1 MLKTL
6 KGKISLIY
14 FCLVITIAIV
24 GAASAIN
31 LYKLSKAIDGLLTD
45 NYKSIGAINNM
56 LEAIERQDSAV
67 LIYINVD
74 RQKGIDLFSDNSS
87 TFLKWYNVEYNNI
100 TERGEKD
107 NVEKINNSYTE
118 YLKLFS
124 ELQEIRGNQSTIKS
138 ADFYNSAVLPEFSII
153 KKALKEL
160 ISLNEKAMFNS
171 KEQAT
176 KNAKQSMYIILVMTF
191 FAMTGGFLASRYFIN
206 RFFKPVYSLTETVKS
221 IKAGDLKREADIIS
235 HDEIGELA
243 QEFNNMTK
251 RLQQYEQST
260 LGKLLSEKNK
270 SLAIVKSIA
279 DPLIALD
286 TNYRIVL
293 LNNACEKF
301 FGIDEEKVT
310 NRHFLEAIKNG
321 ELFDFISNT
330 LEAMEDTKQRIV
342 LLESE
347 HEEYYF
353 NIIVTAIKD
362 HDTNLTGLII
372 VFQNVTQLKQLEKI
386 RTDFIAT
393 ISHEFKTPL
402 TSIMMGANL
411 MLNKGMG
418 DLNAEQRDVVNAIQE
433 DGERLSS
440 LVSNLLELIKI
451 ESGKAM
457 YEFEPCPVD
466 SIIENS
472 IRQFYQQAEQKEIS
486 LYYECEDDLPRV
498 KADYEKI
505 TWVLNNLISNA
516 LKYTNAG
523 DEICVSAS
531 VKDDKMLV
539 KVKDTGAGIP
549 EEYLDRIFDK
559 FVQVKGGDLE
569 IRGTGL
575 GLAVVREIIET
586 HGGRIW
592 CESKLDSGSSFTF
605 SLNLSEQAGGQYE
618 KSSGSR

>member
-1 MLKTL
+1 
-6 KGKISLIY
+6 
-14 FCLVITIAIV
+14 
-24 GAASAIN
+24 
-31 LYKLSKAIDGLLTD
+31 D
-45 NYKSIGAINNM
+45 NYKSIGAIYNM

-74 RQKGIDLFSDNSS
+74 RQNGIGLFSENSS
-87 TFLKWYNVEYNNI
+87 TFLKWYHVEYNNI
-100 TERGEKD
+100 TEHGEKD
-107 NVEKINNSYTE
+107 LIEKVNKSYTG

-124 ELQEIRGNQSTIKS
+124 ELQEIRMNQNIAKS
-138 ADFYNSAVLPEFSII
+138 VDFYNSTIQPEFSTI
-153 KKALKEL
+153 KKYLKEL
-160 ISLNEKAMFNS
+160 IAINEKAMFSS
-171 KEQAT
+171 KDQAT
-176 KNAKQSMYIILVMTF
+176 QNTKQSMYIILIMTF
-191 FAMTGGFLASRYFIN
+191 FALTGGFLASRHFIN
-206 RFFKPVYSLTETVKS
+206 IFLNPINSLIETMKS
-221 IKAGDLKREADIIS
+221 VKAGDINRQADVIS
-235 HDEIGELA
+235 HDEIGEMA
-243 QEFNNMTK
+243 QEFNNMTR

-279 DPLIALD
+279 DPLIVLD

-301 FGIDEEKVT
+301 FSINEEKVT
-310 NRHFLEAIKNG
+310 DRHFLEAIKNG
-321 ELFDFISNT
+321 ELFSFISDT
-330 LEAMEDTKQRIV
+330 FESDEDTKQKII

-353 NIIVTAIKD
+353 NVIVTVIKD
-362 HDTNLTGLII
+362 YNTNLTGLII
-372 VFQNVTQLKQLEKI
+372 AFQNVTQLKQLEKI

-418 DLNAEQRDVVNAIQE
+418 ALNAEQTDVVNAIQE
-433 DGERLSS
+433 DGERLAS
-440 LVSNLLELIKI
+440 LVANLLELIKI
-451 ESGKAM
+451 ESGKAI
-457 YEFEPCPVD
+457 YKFEPHAIC

-472 IRQFYQQAEQKEIS
+472 IKQFYQQAEQKEIS

-505 TWVLNNLISNA
+505 TWVLNNLVSNA

-523 DEICVSAS
+523 DEICVSAL
-531 VKDDKMLV
+531 VNNGKMLV

-559 FVQVKGGDLE
+559 FVQVKDGDPE

-575 GLAVVREIIET
+575 GLAVVREMIEA
-586 HGGRIW
+586 HGGEIW

-605 SLNLSEQAGGQYE
+605 SLNFSE
-618 KSSGSR
+618 